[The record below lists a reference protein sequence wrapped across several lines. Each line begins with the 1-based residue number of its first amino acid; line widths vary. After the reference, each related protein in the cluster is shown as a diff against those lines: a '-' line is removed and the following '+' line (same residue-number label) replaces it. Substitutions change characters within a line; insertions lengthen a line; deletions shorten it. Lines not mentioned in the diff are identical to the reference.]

1 MIGFFTKLNIF
12 KCLSF
17 ILKLSFLYVFK
28 CLFVFKNLS
37 VYLLCEA
44 VNAKSDSQASG
55 KCQEPLLESI
65 CCSGFNH
72 KLWKAAPVYA
82 TRQWSPA

>member
-28 CLFVFKNLS
+28 CLLWNDGAEIFLMSLF
-37 VYLLCEA
+37 
-44 VNAKSDSQASG
+44 G
-55 KCQEPLLESI
+55 KIKADRQSLQNIQITES
-65 CCSGFNH
+65 FYY
-72 KLWKAAPVYA
+72 V
-82 TRQWSPA
+82 